1 MVTDKAPHRMKRYS
15 MGVVHNPE
23 GFMEHKMLERLGGG
37 YVLYDDA
44 MAEIEKLRAENARLT
59 DALRLEENKANRIG
73 THGEDCWTWGPSHYE
88 CALRE
93 IERLKAPQKVL

>member
-1 MVTDKAPHRMKRYS
+1 MKRYS
-15 MGVVHNPE
+15 LDSRYLGVDDCWTVQVAPDAD
-23 GFMEHKMLERLGGG
+23 GD

-59 DALRLEENKANRIG
+59 DALRWEESRGDRIG
-73 THGEDCWTWGPSHYE
+73 AHNVDCWGWGPSHYE

-93 IERLKAPQKVL
+93 IERLKAYLEAI